1 MLQPM
6 YVFIIFVLKKNV
18 IDVMLGRDRR
28 KAISKTA
35 KSKQSN
41 LTNKNIL
48 KTRQRN
54 MNEGTHHSNESLSV
68 TSQRETVSTVVQTS
82 PQTPEE
88 IPLKS
93 LA

>member
-1 MLQPM
+1 MLQPI

-28 KAISKTA
+28 KTISKTA
-35 KSKQSN
+35 KSKQN
-41 LTNKNIL
+41 NRKNKNL
-48 KTRQRN
+48 VKTGQRN
-54 MNEGTHHSNESLSV
+54 TNGRTNTASESVSV
-68 TSQRETVSTVVQTS
+68 TSQRETVSTVAQTS
-82 PQTPEE
+82 PQPLEE